1 MEILSK
7 IIEYI
12 PQLGHIDRIAIFTV
26 LLMMGFCFIYTIPAK
41 QALYRAKNVQELKIR
56 ERNLKLA
63 KNIKAHAPLGA
74 FMIIFIMELLVT
86 IVVQIKHLV
95 I

>member
-1 MEILSK
+1 
-7 IIEYI
+7 
-12 PQLGHIDRIAIFTV
+12 
-26 LLMMGFCFIYTIPAK
+26 MGFCLIYTIPAK
-41 QALYRAKNVQELKIR
+41 QARNRSKNVQELKIR

-63 KNIKAHAPLGA
+63 ENIKAHAPLGA

-95 I
+95 M